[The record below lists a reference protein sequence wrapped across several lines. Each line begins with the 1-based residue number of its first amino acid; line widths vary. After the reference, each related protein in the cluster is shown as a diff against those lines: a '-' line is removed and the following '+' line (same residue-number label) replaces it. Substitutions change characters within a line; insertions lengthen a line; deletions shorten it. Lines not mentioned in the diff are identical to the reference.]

1 MRYYAKKINNNCYL
15 RSLTHVIIFFLVAV
29 CLLSVN
35 GNVLTDTQKSI
46 FSPYEA
52 AASENVANS
61 VTSSPQA
68 STINSNDVWENE
80 DFVPY
85 NSSRHDEFDWKLI
98 KVWKENSNNLT
109 TSKNKSFDPL
119 MDSNVFNILFKLN

>member
-1 MRYYAKKINNNCYL
+1 MDVLLWSILC
-15 RSLTHVIIFFLVAV
+15 FFLVAV

-52 AASENVANS
+52 AVSENVANS
-61 VTSSPQA
+61 VTRNPQA
-68 STINSNDVWENE
+68 LPIDGIDGLDNE

-98 KVWKENSNNLT
+98 KVGIAN
-109 TSKNKSFDPL
+109 SKN
-119 MDSNVFNILFKLN
+119 